1 MVKFT
6 PCADIF
12 FNDQPLLKRLAL
24 LAEIGFDRYE
34 MWSWWNKDGDAITRA
49 CREYR
54 IELAACCTH
63 FVSLT
68 DPAERQKYCDGLS
81 ETIEF
86 CRKHG
91 CRTIISQVGN
101 ELPGVPRKMQHDSLV
116 VGLQQAARLLKNTGM
131 QLVIEPLNLLVDHA
145 GYYLSRSDEA
155 AEVLRKVDS
164 ENVKML
170 FDIYHQQ
177 ITEGNV
183 IANLRQYA
191 PLIGHYHVA
200 DVPGRH
206 EPGTGEL
213 NYANIFAAIASTG
226 YDGNIGLEFFPANP
240 EHQATLCLL
249 RKKIAGV
256 DGDPHKVRDGR
267 ERSDS
272 ALLLPCSGLLACRM
286 ASQGSCRHQQP

>member
-1 MVKFT
+1 MIKFT

-12 FNDQPLLKRLAL
+12 FNEQPLLQRLVQ
-24 LAEIGFDRYE
+24 LAKIGFDRYE
-34 MWSWWNKDGDAITRA
+34 MWTWWDKDGDDITRA
-49 CREYR
+49 SREHR

-63 FVSLT
+63 FVSLA
-68 DPAERQKYCDGLS
+68 DPGERQKYCDGLAK
-81 ETIEF
+81 TVEF

-101 ELPGVPRKMQHDSLV
+101 ELPGVPRQAQHDSLV
-116 VGLQQAARLLKNTGM
+116 AGLQQAAKLLKGTGM
-131 QLVIEPLNLLVDHA
+131 QLVIEPLNLLVDHK

-155 AEVLRKVDS
+155 AEILRKVGS

-170 FDIYHQQ
+170 FDVYHQQ

-213 NYANIFAAIASTG
+213 DYANIFAAISATG
-226 YDGNIGLEFFPANP
+226 YDGNIGLEFFPTK
-240 EHQATLCLL
+240 EHKETLCSF
-249 RKKIAGV
+249 
-256 DGDPHKVRDGR
+256 R
-267 ERSDS
+267 EKF
-272 ALLLPCSGLLACRM
+272 A
-286 ASQGSCRHQQP
+286 